1 MSRGVGPRS
10 DPDDALAVAGAAS
23 APAAAAS
30 VVLRVGSPG
39 PRRPGPRFRV
49 SRGCRRSSGLGF
61 RPWALLVT
69 AWVTLSWHGP
79 LAGPRFHFRLLGAVV
94 LV

>member
-30 VVLRVGSPG
+30 AVLRVGSQGLAGRAHGFGCPG
-39 PRRPGPRFRV
+39 
-49 SRGCRRSSGLGF
+49 
-61 RPWALLVT
+61 A
-69 AWVTLSWHGP
+69 AADP
-79 LAGPRFHFRLLGAVV
+79 LASVSGPGLC
-94 LV
+94 